1 MLDKFVAF
9 LHEHVFSDMFFK
21 LWDKGLIQAG
31 IWETVYMTLI
41 SAAVAYII
49 GLPLGLLLS
58 VTDKDGIHPMPV
70 LNRVVGIIVNAF
82 RSVPFVIL
90 MLAVLPAAKL
100 VVGTTM
106 GNKAVIVTLVIA
118 AAPYIA
124 RMVESSI
131 KEVDKGVIEAVQAM
145 GTPSFTIVWKVL
157 IPEAKPSLIIGGVIS
172 TVTILGYSAM
182 AGTIGGTGLGQVA
195 ISYGYQRFN
204 DDIIWVCVV
213 LTVIIVQV
221 IQEIGMF
228 IAHRTDKRVRQ

>member
-1 MLDKFVAF
+1 MS
-9 LHEHVFSDMFFK
+9 EMFFK
-21 LWDKGLIQAG
+21 LWDKGLIQLG

-58 VTDKDGIHPMPV
+58 VTDSDGIHPMPV
-70 LNRVVGIIVNAF
+70 LNRVVGVIVNIF

-90 MLAVLPAAKL
+90 MLAVLPVAKL
-100 VVGTTM
+100 VVGTSM

-118 AAPYIA
+118 AAPYVA

-145 GTPSFTIVWKVL
+145 GTPSLTIVWKVL
-157 IPEAKPSLIIGGVIS
+157 IPEAKPSLITGAVIS

-182 AGTIGGTGLGQVA
+182 AGTIGGTGLGQIA
-195 ISYGYQRFN
+195 ISYGYQRYN

-213 LTVIIVQV
+213 LTVIIVQ
-221 IQEIGMF
+221 ILQEIRMR